1 MRKNRSIRRFGEVLL
16 IMIFVLV
23 STGYLHLPGH
33 GNREN
38 MNFEELVT
46 NYVLTT
52 LAQRKKVE
60 FGNRFSCQDYK
71 ENGELRF
78 SANVT
83 YYLVSENGV
92 KEMHIAHVVCNGK
105 KDKIIEWKEIKKQ

>member
-1 MRKNRSIRRFGEVLL
+1 MINSKSIRRFGGVLL
-16 IMIFVLV
+16 IIILVLI
-23 STGYLHLPGH
+23 STGHLHLRGH

-38 MNFEELVT
+38 INFEELVT
-46 NYVLTT
+46 NYVQTT

-83 YYLVSENGV
+83 YYLVSENGL
-92 KEMHIAHVVCNGK
+92 KEMHIAHVVCNGD
-105 KDKIIEWKEIKKQ
+105 KDKIIEWKEIKKK